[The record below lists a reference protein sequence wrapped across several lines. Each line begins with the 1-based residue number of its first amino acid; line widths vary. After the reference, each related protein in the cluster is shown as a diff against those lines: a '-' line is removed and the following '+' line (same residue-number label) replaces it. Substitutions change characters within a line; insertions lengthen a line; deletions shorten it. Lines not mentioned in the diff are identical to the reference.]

1 MDLADIIRK
10 ARKRANLTQ
19 LQFAD
24 KLGVTQA
31 MIAQYETK
39 KGEIGKN
46 GKEKKTALPGIDK
59 LQEIADILGEDIT
72 LFFPNREKNKKHII
86 EKELKSNFE
95 KYIELIPS
103 EFQIKNT
110 VFLPKSEMLIGAGA
124 EGAFDLSLFES
135 ETRVAVDKKFIGGL
149 NPANLKL
156 FEVVGDSMFPEYD
169 EGDLA
174 IVDMVNHRYDFVKI
188 AGIYV
193 VRVGDVVYI
202 KRVEFLPENAVK
214 LISLNSKYGDM
225 YPHKDGYECEIL
237 GKVCGKIKFEISK
250 GLTFSDSGIK

>member
-1 MDLADIIRK
+1 MSLSNKIKK
-10 ARKRANLTQ
+10 ARKQANLTQ
-19 LQFAD
+19 LQLS
-24 KLGVTQA
+24 KLLGINRASIT
-31 MIAQYETK
+31 QYETDVA
-39 KGEIGKN
+39 IPPVA
-46 GKEKKTALPGIDK
+46 TLK
-59 LQEIADILGEDIT
+59 LIADACGVAMT
-72 LFFPNREKNKKHII
+72 FFFDDELEINRQIVKQ
-86 EKELKSNFE
+86 ELKNNFA
-95 KYIELIPS
+95 KYADLIPS
-103 EFQIKNT
+103 QAQIKNT
-110 VFLPKSEMLIGAGA
+110 VFLPKSEMVIGAGA
-124 EGAFDLSLFES
+124 EGTFDLSLFES
-135 ETRVAVDKKFIGGL
+135 ETRIAVDKKFIKGL

-156 FEVVGDSMFPEYD
+156 FEVVGDSMYPEYD

-174 IVDMVNHRYDFVKI
+174 IVDMVNHRYDFIKI
-188 AGIYV
+188 AGIYI